1 MPANPRDPQVW
12 FDFAAKDLERAH
24 KRLAE
29 GDAGDCLF
37 HLQQTAEKACEGKLI
52 ELGWNLRKTHD
63 LTELIQE
70 LEERSFD
77 LDYYCET
84 ASVLSS
90 GYIADRY
97 PSFSDDPVELDSLRE
112 HLKLTQRLFETVSG
126 RNGPSDKV

>member
-12 FDFAAKDLERAH
+12 FDFAEKDLNRAR
-24 KRLAE
+24 KRITE
-29 GDAGDCLF
+29 GDAEDCLF
-37 HLQQTAEKACEGKLI
+37 HLQQTAEKVCKGKLI

-70 LEERSFD
+70 LEERSVD

-84 ASVLSS
+84 ASVLTS

-97 PSFSDDPVELDSLRE
+97 PGFSDEPVELDSLRE
-112 HLKLTQRLFETVSG
+112 LLKLTQRLFETLSG
-126 RNGPSDKV
+126 RISPSGTA